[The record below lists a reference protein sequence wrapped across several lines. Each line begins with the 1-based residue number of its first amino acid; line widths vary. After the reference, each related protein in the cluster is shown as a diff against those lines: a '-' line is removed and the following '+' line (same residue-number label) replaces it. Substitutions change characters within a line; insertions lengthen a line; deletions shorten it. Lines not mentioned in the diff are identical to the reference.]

1 MKKLLPPI
9 LFILTAVVMGIV
21 CWGTGSEHNILYP
34 YNLFGLFVLVVGLGM
49 ASWGSRL
56 FRRLNTNIMTFD
68 EPDVL
73 VTQGLYRFTRNPMY
87 LGFVIAILG
96 IAILY
101 QGAIV
106 AFVLAFLFF
115 IVTDRWYIKFEERA
129 MLRKFGEDY
138 QNYCN
143 NTRRWI

>member
-34 YNLFGLFVLVVGLGM
+34 YNLFGLFFLVVGLGM

-129 MLRKFGEDY
+129 MLSKFGEEY